1 MAASRASAI
10 SAAAV
15 PIAFVLANAVSYA
28 LLLVAAHVMNAA
40 DYGKLS
46 SLLGLLLISSIP
58 MLALQTVTARRAATD
73 VGTAGIVRGTALVGS
88 LAAAAL
94 VVLSPAL
101 AEFLHLSSVAGILL
115 VAATVPASAVL
126 GTAMGV
132 AQGRR
137 HFMPLAV
144 LMLASTGGRSVGG
157 LVGLF
162 IGRSPNTT
170 LLGVLVG
177 TGAAAVVVAAAGHGF
192 AGHRDSLRDRSKL
205 GVLNETLHA
214 GHALGTFL
222 LLTSLDVLLARHVL
236 NDTDAGAYAVGSVVT
251 RAAVWLPQSVIT
263 LMFASLS
270 ESHRH
275 RETARRA
282 GAAVVALGVCVVAG
296 SAALGSTVV
305 SVVGGGKY
313 HRLDDTIWLYALL
326 GSLLSVLQLAVL
338 AGLAQR
344 RARRVALLWLTIAV
358 DVTAVLIGE
367 GDATPTRLVATLVVV
382 TSGAALAALALTLG
396 GSSPDDRQVLAPDGH
411 GPGV

>member
-1 MAASRASAI
+1 MTASRTATF

-15 PIAFVLANAVSYA
+15 PVAFVLANAVSYA
-28 LLLVAAHVMNAA
+28 LLLAAAHIMDSA

-46 SLLGLLLISSIP
+46 SLLSLLLISTIP
-58 MLALQTVTARRAATD
+58 MLALQTVTARRAATET
-73 VGTAGIVRGTALVGS
+73 GTAGIVRGTALVGS
-88 LAAAAL
+88 LAAAVL

-101 AEFLHLSSVAGILL
+101 AAFLHLSSIAGILL
-115 VAATVPASAVL
+115 VAATVPANAVL

-137 HFMPLAV
+137 HFVPLAL

-157 LVGLF
+157 LIGLLV
-162 IGRSPNTT
+162 GRSPNTT
-170 LLGVLVG
+170 LVGVLVG
-177 TGAAAVVVAAAGHGF
+177 TGAGAVLVAAVGHGF
-192 AGHRDSLRDRSKL
+192 AGHRDSLRDRSKV

-236 NDTDAGAYAVGSVVT
+236 SDTDAGIYAVGSVVT

-282 GAAVVALGVCVVAG
+282 GFAVVALGVCVVVGTAV
-296 SAALGSTVV
+296 LGPIVV
-305 SVVGGGKY
+305 SVIGGSKY
-313 HRLDDTIWLYALL
+313 HGLDDTVWLYALL
-326 GSLLSVLQLAVL
+326 GSLLSIVQLAVL

-344 RARRVALLWLTIAV
+344 RARRVALLWLTIAL
-358 DVTAVLIGE
+358 DVTAVLIAGS
-367 GDATPTRLVATLVVV
+367 GATPTRLVLTLVIV
-382 TSGAALAALALTLG
+382 TSGAALAALALTVSG
-396 GSSPDDRQVLAPDGH
+396 PRPAERQLLAPDGH
-411 GPGV
+411 SPEV